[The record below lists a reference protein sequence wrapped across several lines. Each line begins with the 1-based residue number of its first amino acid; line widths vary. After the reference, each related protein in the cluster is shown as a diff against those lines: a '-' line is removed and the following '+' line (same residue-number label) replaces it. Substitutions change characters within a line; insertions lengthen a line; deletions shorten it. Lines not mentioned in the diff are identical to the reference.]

1 MNIFQ
6 KLNYSI
12 FYFIV
17 RFYFINNEI
26 IFVYEHSRHGARGS
40 INVNKG
46 VFENNSFFD
55 EYHSHWVGNGEL
67 TLKGK
72 MQQYILGIRN
82 RYKYPNLIDY
92 NNYNPDELL
101 IHVTNTS
108 RSMESAFNQ
117 VLGMFKPSIDLLTNE
132 KSIENISESD
142 IYYYPPNINN
152 WKIQKNKNI
161 YRKIINEAELSIKLL
176 KGKKKNLT
184 SSFLTDGMFELKEKN
199 KQFNMNI
206 QYELF
211 PDNRTFFLICNCSNY
226 EKYIEINKNREFEKV
241 IKENLEN
248 KYGKKLQSF
257 FKYENKEFLYDYH
270 NSIIIIDNFLAN
282 YFDNRDLKEFSLEL
296 GYYEKPDEISEEA
309 PRLLEWIIPQV
320 ARREFP
326 IRTLGKTEN
335 EFGTLA
341 HAKTEYKAYTALEN
355 YSELDEDMAR
365 QIKELM
371 DMRNKNSNNNNELD
385 NKFDHN
391 IKLLNKDDFNYED
404 DSSIK
409 EEKEGKKKELNLNI
423 DNAIEKDNFIGND
436 IPIKERNEDLNLNTF
451 NGKGFNTAKNCIKF
465 SNDLNF
471 NENNIN
477 IKENNTN
484 INNTNIN
491 ININNN
497 KINIGKQNNSKQIKK
512 NTFRFKASDQPP
524 QIKKGINNK
533 VYNNQF
539 DPSLPLT
546 LLLSN
551 ISKGLFTPKACS
563 QEKKGKEKSKNK
575 IIKKNE
581 KTNMN
586 NIKPFLLKDIV
597 SEKTATNKKIKY
609 VNLLEKFKGS
619 NKNINPLMK
628 TANNGFNINKK
639 IRGNYSMKNI
649 INKPNNIRVSSS
661 INSYQGYIPGNN
673 LKTKE
678 KIGTSYCKVTKS
690 KSTENFFVYNTSK
703 NYPKTPKEQY
713 RQKFVK
719 NNKKIFGFGD
729 SFNTP
734 KTSNINKNINYS
746 KNSYGNIFKTKKNKL
761 KKK

>member
-1 MNIFQ
+1 MLNKLNIENQESEESSEKKRSNSQKKYQKAPDIITQVKPNSFIQPPNPHQSAFTPTNRSNKLNSQ
-6 KLNYSI
+6 KLLLPPKPHNLTKKTLILDLDETLVHSS
-12 FYFIV
+12 FTPFEKNDIV
-17 RFYFINNEI
+17 L
-26 IFVYEHSRHGARGS
+26 
-40 INVNKG
+40 NVDFEG
-46 VFENNSFFD
+46 V
-55 EYHSHWVGNGEL
+55 
-67 TLKGK
+67 
-72 MQQYILGIRN
+72 
-82 RYKYPNLIDY
+82 
-92 NNYNPDELL
+92 
-101 IHVTNTS
+101 
-108 RSMESAFNQ
+108 
-117 VLGMFKPSIDLLTNE
+117 
-132 KSIENISESD
+132 
-142 IYYYPPNINN
+142 IY
-152 WKIQKNKNI
+152 NI
-161 YRKIINEAELSIKLL
+161 YVLVRPDAELFIKTVAKFYELVIFTASISKYASPLL
-176 KGKKKNLT
+176 DIL
-184 SSFLTDGMFELKEKN
+184 DKEKN
-199 KQFNMNI
+199 IKYRLYRDQCTFINGIYIKDLKKCNRSLKDLI
-206 QYELF
+206 IVDNSPIAYTFDSDNGLPIKTWIEDPDDRELM
-211 PDNRTFFLICNCSNY
+211 
-226 EKYIEINKNREFEKV
+226 
-241 IKENLEN
+241 
-248 KYGKKLQSF
+248 KLVPIL
-257 FKYENKEFLYDYH
+257 EFLSKTKDVRKFIDQFVYNNKILYDEAME
-270 NSIIIIDNFLAN
+270 II
-282 YFDNRDLKEFSLEL
+282 K
-296 GYYEKPDEISEEA
+296 
-309 PRLLEWIIPQV
+309 
-320 ARREFP
+320 
-326 IRTLGKTEN
+326 
-335 EFGTLA
+335 
-341 HAKTEYKAYTALEN
+341 
-355 YSELDEDMAR
+355 
-365 QIKELM
+365 IKELM
-371 DMRNKNSNNNNELD
+371 DMRNKNSLNNNNEID
-385 NKFDHN
+385 NKFNHN

-404 DSSIK
+404 DSSIN
-409 EEKEGKKKELNLNI
+409 EEKENKKKELNLNI
-423 DNAIEKDNFIGND
+423 DNAIEKDNFISND

-465 SNDLNF
+465 SNELNF

-512 NTFRFKASDQPP
+512 NTFRFKASEQQP

-533 VYNNQF
+533 IYNNQF

-586 NIKPFLLKDIV
+586 NIKPFLLKDMV

-673 LKTKE
+673 LKVKE